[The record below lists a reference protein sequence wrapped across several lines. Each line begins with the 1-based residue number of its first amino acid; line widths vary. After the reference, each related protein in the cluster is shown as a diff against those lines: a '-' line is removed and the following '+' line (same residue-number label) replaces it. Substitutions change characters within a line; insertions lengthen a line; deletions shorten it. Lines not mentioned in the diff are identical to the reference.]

1 MAIQSEYYDPDTG
14 IIHINQIDTFGSI
27 SVGSV
32 EGAELGLEDTSFDD
46 VKVKLLSVEYNVRG
60 YATKTP
66 MAWDSTA
73 FAYNGQAGGQII
85 FGICNK
91 NSTLSDFSGLNSF
104 TGTSA
109 WPVGVKP
116 FFTVY
121 GNTFSVS
128 KTWKPK
134 KTGLSNEQNAF
145 ITIRNDSATSAQYL
159 YAWHSIYIRM
169 VRL

>member
-1 MAIQSEYYDPDTG
+1 MTIQSEYYDPDTG

-27 SVGSV
+27 GVGV
-32 EGAELGLEDTSFDD
+32 NEGAELGLEDTSFDD

-60 YATKTP
+60 YATKTN
-66 MAWDSTA
+66 MDWNTDA
-73 FAYNGQAGGQII
+73 FDYAGQAAGQII
-85 FGICNK
+85 FGVCNK
-91 NSTLSDFSGLNSF
+91 NESITSFSGLSSF
-104 TGTSA
+104 SGTSA
-109 WPVGVKP
+109 WPVAVKP

-128 KTWKPK
+128 KTWKPR
-134 KTGLSNEQNAF
+134 KTALSNEQNAF
-145 ITIRNDSATSAQYL
+145 ITIRNESATSAQYL